1 MKNLLI
7 ILCIMVLVGC
17 SSEYKFPE
25 AVTEDVINENYQ
37 VVFSPSSNTWNNGG
51 MVEDR
56 IVFTKHISTGSGSY
70 SEYVSRDKTL
80 YLPTTYEFLYQGRLI
95 GYSEH
100 DLKFY
105 EVKYIDNDFEIVE
118 LTPGQVEKLFEGL
131 EIKLT
136 SSILDGE
143 IEVSKLPW
151 EEKTF
156 LLLNDTPT
164 SYYHYSFEDFKGF
177 GHPFKSVLKVKKAR
191 KIIFSHFGANDELFP
206 AVTINIVNG
215 F

>member
-1 MKNLLI
+1 MKKILLT
-7 ILCIMVLVGC
+7 LCIIVLAGC

-56 IVFTKHISTGSGSY
+56 IVFTKHISSGSGSY

-105 EVKYIDNDFEIVE
+105 EVKYIDNDFKIVE
-118 LTPGQVEKLFEGL
+118 LTPQQVEELFEGL

-156 LLLNDTPT
+156 MLLNDTPT
-164 SYYHYSFEDFKGF
+164 SYYHYSFEDFDGY

-206 AVTINIVNG
+206 QILINVVNG